1 MNRRSLLL
9 LALGGV
15 LALFAGCREDEPAV
29 AARALGTGDEKATPP
44 PIERPRGTLLT
55 ILFTGN
61 GHGEFDAER
70 G

>member
-1 MNRRSLLL
+1 MNLRPLFL

-15 LALFAGCREDEPAV
+15 LTLFAGCRENEPA
-29 AARALGTGDEKATPP
+29 AAAEALSTSDEKAAPP

-61 GHGEFDAER
+61 GHGELDAER